1 MQVMQV
7 PVSSFSVAVCWFLGL
22 QVSNIGTLCEAPQHR
37 RVSPPVAPPRA
48 PPSALTSRP
57 TIGKSPPAH
66 PIWPRFC
73 FPWSSW
79 WRTTLPHFRTEPL
92 HPHANSDPTSHFSSS
107 FILPPVSI
115 CLSSAG
121 LCHCNRMQGSLCRLT
136 WPYSI
141 ILVLWSIHQATSK
154 IHSLLRAHPIADS
167 RSCII
172 PSSPWLFIEFHH
184 HLTYETYI
192 STAFHHTA

>member
-1 MQVMQV
+1 MLSISFVCLLMRSVCYYAFCILLYLILDVSDASTKECVLDFSLSLMQVMRM
-7 PVSSFSVAVCWFLGL
+7 PISSFSVAVCWFLGL

-121 LCHCNRMQGSLCRLT
+121 LCHCNNMQ
-136 WPYSI
+136 
-141 ILVLWSIHQATSK
+141 
-154 IHSLLRAHPIADS
+154 
-167 RSCII
+167 
-172 PSSPWLFIEFHH
+172 SSP
-184 HLTYETYI
+184 
-192 STAFHHTA
+192 A